1 MSYKL
6 KFLPS
11 ALKEWRKLAP
21 TIRGQFKTQLEK
33 RLENP
38 HVFASRLRG
47 YTDYYKIKLRPVGY
61 RLVYEVEGAT
71 ITVYVICVGRRD
83 TIYKT
88 LKKRFLSL
96 RESELAKQAKD
107 DEAGGFLGEKAAD
120 IIVKKKPI

>member
-21 TIRGQFKTQLEK
+21 EIREQFKKILER

-38 HVFASRLRG
+38 HIDTARIIG
-47 YTDYYKIKLRPVGY
+47 YKKHYKIKLRSIGY
-61 RLVYEVEGAT
+61 RLVYEVEEKE

-83 TIYKT
+83 TIYKI
-88 LKKRFLSL
+88 LEKR
-96 RESELAKQAKD
+96 KNK
-107 DEAGGFLGEKAAD
+107 
-120 IIVKKKPI
+120 